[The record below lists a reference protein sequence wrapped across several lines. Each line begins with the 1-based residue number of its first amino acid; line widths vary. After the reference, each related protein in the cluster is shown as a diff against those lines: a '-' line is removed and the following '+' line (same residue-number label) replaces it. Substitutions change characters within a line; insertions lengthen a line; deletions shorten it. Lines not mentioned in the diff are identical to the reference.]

1 MSILVLVGI
10 TAVCFLA
17 AAAIMIYIGV
27 TNHSMSHWILGIVF
41 LCCGLIAFVFLVSC
55 SWYSVLTS

>member
-1 MSILVLVGI
+1 MNILVLAGI
-10 TAVCFLA
+10 VAVIFLA
-17 AAAIMIYIGV
+17 AAAIMIYTGV
-27 TNHSMSHWILGIVF
+27 ANYSMPHWILGIVF